1 MKELIEIS
9 NYLLLNY
16 WYIIIPVCALFGIAM
31 TYLQMK
37 FEKDEEKPNGEMI
50 DEVGKNE
57 IKK

>member
-16 WYIIIPVCALFGIAM
+16 WWIIIPVCALFGIAM
-31 TYLQMK
+31 TYVQMK
-37 FEKDEEKPNGEMI
+37 FEKDEEKSNSEMI
-50 DEVGKNE
+50 DEVSKSD